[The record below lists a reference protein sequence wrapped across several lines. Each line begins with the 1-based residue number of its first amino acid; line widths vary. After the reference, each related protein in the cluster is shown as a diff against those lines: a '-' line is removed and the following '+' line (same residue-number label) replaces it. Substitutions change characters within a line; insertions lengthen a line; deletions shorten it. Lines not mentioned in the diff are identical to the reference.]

1 MWANLKNMIK
11 YIIEYEGDKVK
22 ENIII
27 DIEGTE
33 KVIFGSGGTI
43 EDLIK
48 KIGESPNTIGALIN
62 NEIVELSYTLKEDTK
77 IKFITTKDRMGA
89 KIYRS
94 GLKFLYIVAVKE
106 LYGMNTKVELKHSL
120 DKGIYTRINIEVTD
134 QIINDIKTKMTEL
147 VNKDLKIE
155 KVTTSRKEA
164 IKYFESLKQ
173 TEKVEMYKQM
183 TSEVV
188 TLYSLN
194 DNYNYFYSLMPTRT
208 KILSS
213 FELTL
218 TKDGGI
224 MLQYPSTY
232 DGKIPKYTHL
242 EDVLNVFKTYGEWA
256 NRLNINYVAD
266 VNNIVTKGKIKEFIQ
281 LNEIKQNED
290 IQEIVEEIKAHLD
303 KIKLVCIAGPSSSGK
318 TTTSKKLALYLKSKG
333 INPFVISVD
342 DYFKNRTE
350 TPKNEKGEYEYDIL
364 EAIDIELFNNHITK
378 LLNGESVKLPTYNFI
393 TGEKEY
399 KKKEASL
406 KERDLLIIEGLHTL
420 NENLTPSVNRNNKY
434 KIYIS
439 PFTPLRLDEHNHIS
453 TVDLRLIRRLV
464 RDFRTRG
471 YDAESTLKNWQTVRI
486 AEEKYIFP
494 YQKEADKVLNTAL
507 IYELGIL
514 KTYAIPILHSVSIN
528 NEFYPEALR
537 IINFLKYFYDIPEST
552 LPSTAL
558 LREFVG
564 NGYFE

>member
-1 MWANLKNMIK
+1 M
-11 YIIEYEGDKVK
+11 K

-27 DIEGTE
+27 EIKGKDR
-33 KVIFGSGGTI
+33 VIFGSGGTI
-43 EDLIK
+43 EELLK
-48 KIGESPNTIGALIN
+48 KVDANPNIIAAIIN
-62 NEIVELSYTLKEDTK
+62 NEIVELSYLLKEDTK
-77 IKFITTKDRMGA
+77 VKFIDTMDRMGA

-94 GLKFLYIVAVKE
+94 GLKFLYIVAIKE
-106 LYGMNTKVELKHSL
+106 LYGNTTKVELKHSL
-120 DKGIYTRINIEVTD
+120 DKGIYTRLDINIDEKIV
-134 QIINDIKTKMTEL
+134 NEIKEKMVEL

-173 TEKVEMYKQM
+173 NEKVEMYKQI

-194 DNYNYFYSLMPTRT
+194 DHYDYFYSLMPTRT
-208 KILSS
+208 GILKS
-213 FELTL
+213 FNLTL

-224 MLQYPSTY
+224 MLQYPNTF
-232 DGKIPKYTHL
+232 DNKIPEYTHL
-242 EDVLNVFKTYGEWA
+242 EDVLNVFKSYGEWS
-256 NRLNINYVAD
+256 NRLNVNYVSD
-266 VNNIVTKGKIKEFIQ
+266 VNNIVTNGKIKEFIQ

-290 IQEIVEEIKAHLD
+290 IQELVSEITNNLD

-318 TTTSKKLALYLKSKG
+318 TTTSKKLALYLKNKG

-342 DYFKNRTE
+342 DYFKERKD

-364 EAIDIELFNNHITK
+364 DAIDIELFNDHLTK
-378 LLNGESVKLPTYNFI
+378 LLNKEIVKLPTYNFI

-399 KKKEASL
+399 KKPETSL

-420 NENLTPSVNRNNKY
+420 NEKLTSSINRENKY

-439 PFTPLRLDEHNHIS
+439 PFTPLRLDKHNHIS

-464 RDFRTRG
+464 RDYRTRG
-471 YDAESTLKNWQTVRI
+471 YSAEGTLKNWTTVRM

-528 NEFYPEALR
+528 SEYYKEALR
-537 IINFLKYFYDIPEST
+537 IINFLKYFFDIPEST
-552 LPSTAL
+552 LPNTAL

>member
-1 MWANLKNMIK
+1 MKDSI
-11 YIIEYEGDKVK
+11 IIE
-22 ENIII
+22 
-27 DIEGTE
+27 IEGKD

-43 EDLIK
+43 EELIK
-48 KIGESPNTIGALIN
+48 KVGAPLTTIAALIN
-62 NEIVELSYTLKEDTK
+62 NEIVELNYTLKEDTK
-77 IKFITTKDRMGA
+77 IKFIDISDRMGA

-94 GLKFLYIVAVKE
+94 GLKFLYIVAIKE
-106 LYGMNTKVELKHSL
+106 LYGNNTKVELKHSL
-120 DKGIYTRINIEVTD
+120 DKGIYTRLDFEVDEKTV
-134 QIINDIKTKMTEL
+134 NEIKEKMMEL

-155 KVTTSRKEA
+155 KITTSRKEA

-173 TEKVEMYKQM
+173 TEKVNMYKQI
-183 TSEVV
+183 TSDVV

-194 DNYNYFYSLMPTRT
+194 DYYNYFYSLMPTRT
-208 KILSS
+208 GILKS
-213 FELTL
+213 FNLTI
-218 TKDGGI
+218 TKDDGI
-224 MLQYPSTY
+224 MLQYPNTY
-232 DGKIPKYTHL
+232 DGKITPYTHM
-242 EDVLNVFKTYGEWA
+242 EDVLNVFKSYGFWT
-256 NRLNINYVAD
+256 NILNVNYVSD
-266 VNNIVTKGKIKEFIQ
+266 VNNIVTEGKIKEFIQ

-290 IQEIVEEIKAHLD
+290 IQEIVEEIENHKD

-318 TTTSKKLALYLKSKG
+318 TTTSKKLALYLKNKG

-342 DYFKNRTE
+342 DYFKERKD

-364 EAIDIELFNNHITK
+364 EAIDIELFNNHLTK
-378 LLNGESVKLPTYNFI
+378 LLNGESIKLPTYNFI

-399 KKKEASL
+399 KKPSVSL

-420 NENLTPSVNRNNKY
+420 NENLTTSINRNNKY

-439 PFTPLRLDEHNHIS
+439 PFTPLRLDKHNHIS

-464 RDFRTRG
+464 RDYRTRG
-471 YDAESTLKNWQTVRI
+471 YDAESTLKNWTTVRI

-514 KTYAIPILHSVSIN
+514 KTYAVPILHSVNIN
-528 NEFYPEALR
+528 SEFYPEALR
-537 IINFLKYFYDIPEST
+537 IINFLKYFFDIPEST
-552 LPSTAL
+552 LPNTAL

>member
-1 MWANLKNMIK
+1 
-11 YIIEYEGDKVK
+11 
-22 ENIII
+22 
-27 DIEGTE
+27 
-33 KVIFGSGGTI
+33 
-43 EDLIK
+43 
-48 KIGESPNTIGALIN
+48 
-62 NEIVELSYTLKEDTK
+62 
-77 IKFITTKDRMGA
+77 
-89 KIYRS
+89 
-94 GLKFLYIVAVKE
+94 
-106 LYGMNTKVELKHSL
+106 
-120 DKGIYTRINIEVTD
+120 
-134 QIINDIKTKMTEL
+134 
-147 VNKDLKIE
+147 
-155 KVTTSRKEA
+155 
-164 IKYFESLKQ
+164 
-173 TEKVEMYKQM
+173 MYKQI

-194 DNYNYFYSLMPTRT
+194 DHYDYFYSLMPTRT
-208 KILSS
+208 GILKS
-213 FELTL
+213 FNLTL

-224 MLQYPSTY
+224 MLQYPNTF
-232 DGKIPKYTHL
+232 DNKIPEYTHL
-242 EDVLNVFKTYGEWA
+242 EDVLNVFKSYGEWS
-256 NRLNINYVAD
+256 NRLNVNYVSD
-266 VNNIVTKGKIKEFIQ
+266 VNNIVTNGKIKEFIQ

-290 IQEIVEEIKAHLD
+290 IQELVSEITNNLD

-318 TTTSKKLALYLKSKG
+318 TTTSKKLALYLKNKG

-342 DYFKNRTE
+342 DYFKERKD

-364 EAIDIELFNNHITK
+364 DAIDIELFNDHLTK
-378 LLNGESVKLPTYNFI
+378 LLNKEIVKLPTYNFI

-399 KKKEASL
+399 KKPETSL

-420 NENLTPSVNRNNKY
+420 NEKLTSSINRENKY

-439 PFTPLRLDEHNHIS
+439 PFTPLRLDKHNHIS

-464 RDFRTRG
+464 RDYRTRG
-471 YDAESTLKNWQTVRI
+471 YSAEGTLKNWTTVRM

-528 NEFYPEALR
+528 SEYYKEALR
-537 IINFLKYFYDIPEST
+537 IINFLKYFFDIPEST
-552 LPSTAL
+552 LPNTAL